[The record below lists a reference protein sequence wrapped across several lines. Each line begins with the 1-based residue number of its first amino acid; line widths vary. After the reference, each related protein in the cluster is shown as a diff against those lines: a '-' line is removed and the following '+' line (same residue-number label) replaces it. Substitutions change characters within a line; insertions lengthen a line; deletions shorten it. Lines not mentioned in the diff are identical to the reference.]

1 MPRKPGPSGSGGVVA
16 AALCRLQGETVETR
30 HNLGET
36 AGGDSVG
43 THSHLRVSPFLFAVQ
58 ERFELGRPEVSLRG
72 PPAMNEPIIRMHDL
86 EIDTAA
92 RLVKRAGQTIH
103 LTPREYAILE
113 LLAMH
118 RETVVSRPM
127 VWEHL
132 YGAFGRHTSNIVDV
146 YIRHLRTKIDTGFDP
161 PLIRTCR
168 GKGYKL
174 AAPE

>member
-1 MPRKPGPSGSGGVVA
+1 M
-16 AALCRLQGETVETR
+16 ETR
-30 HNLGET
+30 RNFGEA

-43 THSHLRVSPFLFAVQ
+43 AHSHLRVSPFLLAVQ
-58 ERFELGRPEVSLRG
+58 ERFELGRPGVSLRE

-86 EIDTAA
+86 EIDTGA
-92 RLVKRAGQTIH
+92 RLVKRAGRTIH

-118 RETVVSRPM
+118 RGAVVSRPM

-132 YGAFGRHTSNIVDV
+132 YGNFGRHTSNVVDV

-168 GKGYKL
+168 GKGYQL
-174 AAPE
+174 ATPE